1 MGGAL
6 FDQTIADVQ
15 QIDPHAARTHKE
27 SNMNKIQSADFMND
41 AYQVLCCADWYLEE
55 LYEDLEWESGKE
67 GMNPEDFEDKEE
79 YEWRRRHCRAVRLKN
94 QIELVEILR
103 KDYGIRDSIL
113 IWISW

>member
-1 MGGAL
+1 MIEIKTTHYITC
-6 FDQTIADVQ
+6 DDVEELTGKRWDEFEFAQ
-15 QIDPHAARTHKE
+15 MAE
-27 SNMNKIQSADFMND
+27 ND
-41 AYQVLCCADWYLEE
+41 AYQILNCSDWYLEE
-55 LYEDLEWESGKE
+55 LYEDLEREFGNEK
-67 GMNPEDFEDKEE
+67 FENKEE